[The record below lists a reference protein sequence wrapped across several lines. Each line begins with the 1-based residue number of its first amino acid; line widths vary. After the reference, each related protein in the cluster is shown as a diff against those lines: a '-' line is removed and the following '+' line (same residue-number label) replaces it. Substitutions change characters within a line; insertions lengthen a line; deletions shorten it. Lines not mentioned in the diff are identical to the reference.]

1 MFAWIQSLLFDLVIA
16 TGTTIPD
23 DFYNLYPDEQTEG
36 GAGLGNTG
44 YFPGP
49 FIIGSIVLVA
59 IGLAALSSRRRRR
72 I

>member
-1 MFAWIQSLLFDLVIA
+1 MVAWIQSLLFDLVIA

-23 DFYNLYPDEQTEG
+23 DFHNPYPDEQTEG
-36 GAGLGNTG
+36 GSGLGNTG

-49 FIIGSIVLVA
+49 FIIGAILLLV
-59 IGLAALSSRRRRR
+59 IGLTVIGSRRRKR